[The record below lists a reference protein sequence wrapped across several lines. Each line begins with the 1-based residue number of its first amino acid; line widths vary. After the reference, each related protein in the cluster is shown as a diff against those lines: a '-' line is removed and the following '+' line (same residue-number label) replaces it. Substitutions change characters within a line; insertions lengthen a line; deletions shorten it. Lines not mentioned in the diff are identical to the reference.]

1 MYAEERA
8 AYISYLVNEWC
19 VVIRGAD
26 AYYHFGD
33 EMIFKPPILPCNCEQ
48 NEFFCSGIFV
58 PSVLRGLWRSKLAKA
73 HSAVADNEKSVFFR
87 RLF

>member
-26 AYYHFGD
+26 ACYHFGD
-33 EMIFKPPILPCNCEQ
+33 EMIFEPPICSATANRV
-48 NEFFCSGIFV
+48 NIFFFV
-58 PSVLRGLWRSKLAKA
+58 LAFLYRRFC
-73 HSAVADNEKSVFFR
+73 VAYGVPD
-87 RLF
+87 